1 MTESRLTT
9 TDNPFDPF
17 EDFIAWRLFDM
28 EQGYYTSE
36 RLARFV
42 NLSDEMTQKEECEEI
57 ERAID
62 EFIAIN
68 PLTIYR
74 KVTKQLQHTS

>member
-1 MTESRLTT
+1 MTENRLTT
-9 TDNPFDPF
+9 IDNPFDPF
-17 EDFIAWRLFDM
+17 DDFMSWRLFDM

-42 NLSDEMTQKEECEEI
+42 KLSDEMTQKEENEEI

-68 PLTIYR
+68 PLTIYK
-74 KVTKQLQHTS
+74 KVTRQA

>member
-1 MTESRLTT
+1 MTENRLTT
-9 TDNPFDPF
+9 IDNPFDPF
-17 EDFIAWRLFDM
+17 DDFMSWRLFDM

-42 NLSDEMTQKEECEEI
+42 NLSDEMTQKEENEEI

-68 PLTIYR
+68 PLTIYK
-74 KVTKQLQHTS
+74 KVTRQA

>member
-1 MTESRLTT
+1 MTENRLTT
-9 TDNPFDPF
+9 IDNPFDPF
-17 EDFIAWRLFDM
+17 DDFMSWRLFDM
-28 EQGYYTSE
+28 EKGYYTSE

-42 NLSDEMTQKEECEEI
+42 NLSDEMTQKEENEEI

-68 PLTIYR
+68 PLTIYK
-74 KVTKQLQHTS
+74 KVTRQA